1 MTTRL
6 ISLML
11 ASVGAMA
18 VIAAAPAA
26 SAILVANGGFQ
37 SGVVGAGSFEQV
49 DAGDS
54 TTITGWTVGPGNVD
68 WIHGYWEGS
77 SGLTSD
83 YSVDLSGSEHGT
95 IWQTIT
101 GLISGQLY
109 NLTFDL
115 ATNFDGPVPQSLNF
129 SLGTIATGIVG
140 SASTSANPNAG
151 WDSFNFSFTW
161 LGAGNTALLLFATDN
176 PDGICCFGPALDSV
190 ALNAVPLPAALP
202 LLAAGLGT
210 MGYFGSRRRRK
221 AALAA

>member
-6 ISLML
+6 IGLML
-11 ASVGAMA
+11 ASVGALA
-18 VIAAAPAA
+18 IVEATPAA
-26 SAILVANGGFQ
+26 SATLVANGGFQ
-37 SGVVGAGSFEQV
+37 SGIVGGGAFEQV

-83 YSVDLSGSEHGT
+83 YSVDLSGSGHGT

-101 GLISGQLY
+101 GLVSGQLY

-115 ATNFDGPVPQSLNF
+115 ATNFDGPVPQSLDF

-140 SASTSANPNAG
+140 SASTSANPNVG
-151 WDSFNFSFTW
+151 WASFAFSFTW
-161 LGAGNTALLLFATDN
+161 LGAGDTALLLFATDN
-176 PDGICCFGPALDSV
+176 PAEICCFGPALDSV
-190 ALNAVPLPAALP
+190 ALEAVPLPAALP
-202 LLAAGLGT
+202 LLAAGLGA
-210 MGYFGSRRRRK
+210 MGYFGSRKRRK
-221 AALAA
+221 AALTA